1 MRYINLRFTYL
12 LTYKDIYMIYTG
24 REVKSS
30 ETDEWWDPVRAGLVR
45 SSVAL
50 MDSLH
55 DDHYRCRNAGSIPN
69 ISSYM
74 VLAQ

>member
-1 MRYINLRFTYL
+1 
-12 LTYKDIYMIYTG
+12 MIYTG
-24 REVKSS
+24 REVRAAD
-30 ETDEWWDPVRAGLVR
+30 TDEWTDPVRAGLVR

-69 ISSYM
+69 ISS
-74 VLAQ
+74 